1 MPCMV
6 KVGTTQNREEST
18 ERCYSPFHVTL
29 DSFASLN
36 NHTLMLVFG
45 PLFVSLPLSPRCRF
59 FFLSSCLFS
68 SLFLPL
74 HFSTMTYYPLHLG
87 RLTVLLLLWTTIA
100 CKAAVIPQLPQQ
112 QLSETPVLDHQQPDQ
127 QSSQENAA
135 FLNHDS
141 YYNNDPP
148 TITNNLITA
157 EAPSENIVL
166 QNEFA
171 VPPPIVPDTESQQD
185 SLPYNDNQQDDS
197 LMNHAIDKDNDQM
210 LDNPSMSTMDE
221 EDDNELYDDDDEDED
236 DMLATND
243 EEGYLFNVPDNN
255 DDIENEELVVDP
267 STGMPAFR
275 NKNDNDFNVMNQPNA
290 PAPADNDIGIIT
302 PPSVDHKSSP
312 ATDASTSTT
321 PLHQHS
327 FFGDWRLLLAA
338 VALLA
343 VWKLVTGKPRL
354 MGASTRVTQTCM
366 IL

>member
-1 MPCMV
+1 
-6 KVGTTQNREEST
+6 
-18 ERCYSPFHVTL
+18 
-29 DSFASLN
+29 
-36 NHTLMLVFG
+36 
-45 PLFVSLPLSPRCRF
+45 
-59 FFLSSCLFS
+59 
-68 SLFLPL
+68 
-74 HFSTMTYYPLHLG
+74 MTHYPLHLG

-302 PPSVDHKSSP
+302 PPSVDQKSSP